1 MCTQAECLITGS
13 VDGFLRVFRINP
25 TITSEVDSTE
35 TFLSSYVDSDSVT
48 MTKDELIAIIDLT
61 YPLDNASFSSL
72 FLASVSDHSISI
84 HQHTSDSFV
93 LYQTFTAPKASVSS
107 LGYIAHNLIVLSLDG
122 MIRCYDSTN
131 FHHIFCHETPSNM
144 LAMCFHKSSVF
155 IGGSD
160 YCIHCYEY
168 TGTSIRHVSL

>member
-72 FLASVSDHSISI
+72 FLQVYQIIPSLSIN
-84 HQHTSDSFV
+84 T
-93 LYQTFTAPKASVSS
+93 L
-107 LGYIAHNLIVLSLDG
+107 L
-122 MIRCYDSTN
+122 
-131 FHHIFCHETPSNM
+131 TP
-144 LAMCFHKSSVF
+144 LF
-155 IGGSD
+155 
-160 YCIHCYEY
+160 
-168 TGTSIRHVSL
+168 SIRHSQLLRLLFHHLAILLTISLFSLLME